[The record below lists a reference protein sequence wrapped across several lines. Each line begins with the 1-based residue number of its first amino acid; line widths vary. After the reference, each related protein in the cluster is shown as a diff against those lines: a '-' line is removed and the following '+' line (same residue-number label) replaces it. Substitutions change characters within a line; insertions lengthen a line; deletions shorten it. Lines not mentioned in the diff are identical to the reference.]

1 MGSITSAFCTSA
13 KSEFFVGGHC
23 FAGTVTPTATASGA
37 AVSAVSNMVGVNVGM
52 YVTGLGFA
60 TGTTVA
66 QITGAA
72 AFTASGSGTGTGT
85 INVSGDIFKLA
96 LIIPSPTG
104 NYGAGTVNYTDV
116 TGNSDEV
123 SGPGYSAGGTMLQN
137 SSPAV
142 AGTTAYITFGVNPS
156 FTTATFSSAGCIIYN
171 QSPNPRVGGN
181 SGTNTTGAGRSVGVF
196 SFGGTQTVVAGTF
209 TILLPANTS
218 STATFRIA

>member
-1 MGSITSAFCTSA
+1 MGSIANGFCTSA

-23 FAGTVTPTATASGA
+23 FAGTVTPTGTVSGT
-37 AVSAVSNMVGVNVGM
+37 AVSAVSSMAGVNVGM
-52 YVTGLGFA
+52 LVAGAGFPSN
-60 TGTTVA
+60 TYVA

-72 AFTASGSGTGTGT
+72 AFVASQSGSGTATLT
-85 INVSGDIFKLA
+85 ISGDIFKLA

-104 NYGAGTVNYTDV
+104 NYGAATVNYTDL

-123 SGPGYSAGGTMLQN
+123 SGPGYSAGGVALQN
-137 SSPAV
+137 SSPSV
-142 AGTTAYITFGVNPS
+142 SGTTAYITFGMNPS

-171 QSPNPRVGGN
+171 TGVRVGGN
-181 SGTNTTGAGRSVGVF
+181 SGTSTDGTGRSVGVF

-218 STATFRIA
+218 SQATFRIA